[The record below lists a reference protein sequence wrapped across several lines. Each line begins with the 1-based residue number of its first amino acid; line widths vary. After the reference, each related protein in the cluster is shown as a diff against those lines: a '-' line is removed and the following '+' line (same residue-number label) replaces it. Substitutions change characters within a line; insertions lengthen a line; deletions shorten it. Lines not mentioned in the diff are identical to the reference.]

1 MTAFAT
7 ATALLCSAA
16 HAADP
21 ADDGEWRMAGKDYAN
36 TRYSAL
42 DQIKTDNVAS
52 LKLAFT
58 FSTGVTRGHEA
69 APIVA
74 GNTMYIVTP
83 FPNHLEALD
92 LTRPGAPTKWKFEP
106 NPNASA
112 QGVACCDTVNRGAAY
127 ADGRVFFNTLDA
139 QTIAV
144 DAASG

>member
-1 MTAFAT
+1 MTPRVSPAQRVACRDAVARPSNARSGWIPAGAAMTAV
-7 ATALLCSAA
+7 LLACTAA
-16 HAADP
+16 HAADA

-36 TRYSAL
+36 PRNSAH
-42 DQIKTDNVAS
+42 DHIKAGNVAS

-83 FPNHLEALD
+83 FPNYLYALD

-106 NPNASA
+106 NPN
-112 QGVACCDTVNRGAAY
+112 
-127 ADGRVFFNTLDA
+127 
-139 QTIAV
+139 
-144 DAASG
+144 